1 MHSNCTGSTNA
12 DVQHQ
17 TGLSHSIPLT
27 GCRHDGRHASHTVD
41 TRPFQVHDQALEQA
55 CTSCCHKTLEDV
67 PGCQPTDHV
76 SLKPQIQFAQDE
88 ATHVFYVHR
97 FMTSVARYVR

>member
-1 MHSNCTGSTNA
+1 MQHRMCPTNA
-12 DVQHQ
+12 DAQHQ
-17 TGLSHSIPLT
+17 AVLSIST
-27 GCRHDGRHASHTVD
+27 AFAGCRHDGRHASRTVD
-41 TRPFQVHDQALEQA
+41 TLPFQVADQAWEQA

-76 SLKPQIQFAQDE
+76 SDKPEIQFAQDE

>member
-1 MHSNCTGSTNA
+1 MHSIKLL
-12 DVQHQ
+12 
-17 TGLSHSIPLT
+17 LSNSATFT
-27 GCRHDGRHASHTVD
+27 GCRHDGRHASRTVD
-41 TRPFQVHDQALEQA
+41 TRPFQVADQAWEQA

-76 SLKPQIQFAQDE
+76 SDKPEIQFARDE